1 MDKILK
7 GSKKKKDK
15 KNIRKEVKKFL
26 NNYKIPLKNIKE
38 YYDKNKRK
46 LIKTDLKNI
55 LKLKK
60 QVKND
65 HENQYTQIR
74 LNQLEKY
81 EKNIRIYIGN
91 YFDDRVK
98 DIEKDFNEINNDL
111 PQKKSI
117 KEDIDKVKEDIK
129 KFKGQKGGG
138 FLQKGGDGISNI
150 EDGLGK
156 LGKLIDEFIKKIN
169 ELKGRDVSGELK
181 EFEDEIT
188 DEDVEKVKAKVMD
201 FFSFESPCSW
211 NDYLKCYKQ
220 NPKIINDI
228 LTDTYTYFGKTIN

>member
-1 MDKILK
+1 MNKILNVIK
-7 GSKKKKDK
+7 EYYKQKISKITNKKIKK
-15 KNIRKEVKKFL
+15 VYKNKLNLINNLLNNSEIKNKSTLKNIRK
-26 NNYKIPLKNIKE
+26 
-38 YYDKNKRK
+38 
-46 LIKTDLKNI
+46 
-55 LKLKK
+55 
-60 QVKND
+60 
-65 HENQYTQIR
+65 
-74 LNQLEKY
+74 
-81 EKNIRIYIGN
+81 YIGN
-91 YFDDRVK
+91 YFDDRVE
-98 DIEKDFNEINNDL
+98 DIENDFNEIKNGL
-111 PQKKSI
+111 PKNEKKSI
-117 KEDIDKVKEDIK
+117 TKDIENVKKDIQ

-169 ELKGRDVSGELK
+169 ELKGRDVSGELE

>member
-1 MDKILK
+1 MNKILNVIK
-7 GSKKKKDK
+7 EYYKQKISKITNKKIKK
-15 KNIRKEVKKFL
+15 VYKNKLNLINNLLNKSEIKNKSTLKNIRK
-26 NNYKIPLKNIKE
+26 
-38 YYDKNKRK
+38 
-46 LIKTDLKNI
+46 
-55 LKLKK
+55 
-60 QVKND
+60 
-65 HENQYTQIR
+65 
-74 LNQLEKY
+74 
-81 EKNIRIYIGN
+81 YIGN

-98 DIEKDFNEINNDL
+98 DIEEDFNEIKNNL
-111 PQKKSI
+111 PKKEEGSI
-117 KEDIDKVKEDIK
+117 TNDIENVKKDIK

-169 ELKGRDVSGELK
+169 ELKGRDVSGELE